1 MKIEFFFDLRSL
13 QLFIEVQ
20 ERTLSLDLIQK
31 FRMLINKY
39 HLTMDKDGS
48 KFKTKISL
56 KEFLEGQIEEFL
68 EDFSRITY
76 KASEP
81 IELSVSFTKSK
92 FDSTFFNVI
101 EKWNMEN
108 AHKIKIYEKN
118 QKYKLRSEDQTL
130 LFGLV
135 LSLLQFI
142 YEELL

>member
-1 MKIEFFFDLRSL
+1 MKIEFFIDLRSL

-20 ERTLSLDLIQK
+20 ENTINLDLIQQFK
-31 FRMLINKY
+31 MLINKY

-48 KFKTKISL
+48 KFKIKISL
-56 KEFLEGQIEEFL
+56 KEFLEEQIEEFL

-101 EKWNMEN
+101 EKWNTEK
-108 AHKIKIYEKN
+108 AYKIKIYEKN
-118 QKYKLRSEDQTL
+118 QKYELRLEDKA
-130 LFGLV
+130 FVFAMV

-142 YEELL
+142 YEDFL